1 MLWKYFVVIIS
12 LVIILGGCREQ
23 SSDMPAPIDRDL
35 EQLSTTG
42 TLKALTTYSGTS
54 YFLYRGQ
61 PMGFEYELLKRF
73 ANHLGLD
80 LQIIV
85 TRNIDSLFVL
95 LNQGTAD
102 IVAHGLAITLG
113 RKEHVAFTDYFYLTH
128 QVLVQRKPDNWRA
141 LKRHETRRMLVNN
154 PIELIGDT
162 VSVRKNSSYFY
173 RLTNLSKEIGGIIH
187 VDTLSGTLATDE
199 IIRMVVD
206 GTIKYTVADD
216 NLARINASY
225 YPILDVSV
233 PISFSQR
240 MAWAVRSNSPDL
252 LKAVN
257 TWLGRFKKNL
267 DYHVIYNKYFENQR
281 RFRKQ
286 IRSEFYSLN
295 YDKISPYDSLIQTYS
310 SDRLGWDWRLVAS
323 MIYQESQFDP
333 QAVSW
338 AGARGLMQLMPAT
351 AREVGVED
359 RTDPRQSINGGI
371 TYLKQLWD
379 RFTAVDDSLQRIKM
393 SLAAYNCGYYHVV
406 DAQNLAEKRRLN
418 PHWWDNHVEI
428 VMLDLSY
435 PTHYND
441 PVVKYG
447 YVRGIEPITY
457 VEQIFERYRHYTQLI
472 AVSDSAMITF

>member
-1 MLWKYFVVIIS
+1 MLWKYFVVIIC
-12 LVIILGGCREQ
+12 VMIILGGCGERH
-23 SSDMPAPIDRDL
+23 SGMPAPIDRDL
-35 EQLSTTG
+35 EQLSTNG

-73 ANHLGLD
+73 ADHMGLD
-80 LQIIV
+80 LQIVV

-113 RKEHVAFTDYFYLTH
+113 RKEHVAFTDYFYLSH

-141 LKRHETRRMLVNN
+141 LKRHEIRRMLVNN

-173 RLTNLSKEIGGIIH
+173 RLTNLSKEIGGTIH

-206 GTIKYTVADD
+206 GTIKYTIADD
-216 NLARINASY
+216 NIARINASY

-252 LKAVN
+252 LQAIN
-257 TWLGRFKKNL
+257 TWLARFKTTL

-281 RFRKQ
+281 RFRKR

-295 YDKISPYDSLIQTYS
+295 NDKISPYDSLIQAH
-310 SDRLGWDWRLVAS
+310 SDSLGWDWRLLTS
-323 MIYQESQFDP
+323 MIYQESRFDP
-333 QAVSW
+333 LATSW
-338 AGARGLMQLMPAT
+338 AGARGLMQLMAGT
-351 AREVGVED
+351 AQELGVDD
-359 RTDPRQSINGGI
+359 RTDPEQSVKGGI
-371 TYLKQLWD
+371 TYLHQLWD
-379 RFTAVDDSLQRIKM
+379 RFPAVKDSVQRIKM
-393 SLAAYNCGYYHVV
+393 TMASYNCGYYHVM
-406 DAQNLAEKRRLN
+406 DAQKLAEKRGLDR
-418 PHWWDNHVEI
+418 HRWDGHVETMI
-428 VMLDLSY
+428 LELSY
-435 PTHYND
+435 TKTYND

-447 YVRGIEPITY
+447 YVRGIEPVTY
-457 VEQIFERYRHYTQLI
+457 VEQIFERYHHYTQI
-472 AVSDSAMITF
+472 DAVSDSSTVAF